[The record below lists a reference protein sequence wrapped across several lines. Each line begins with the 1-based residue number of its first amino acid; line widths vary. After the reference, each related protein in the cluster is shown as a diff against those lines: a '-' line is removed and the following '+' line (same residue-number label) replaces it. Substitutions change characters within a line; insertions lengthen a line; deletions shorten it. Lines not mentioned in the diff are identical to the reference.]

1 MSSRPPYRLEMRF
14 FEIVQGL
21 IFINQHL
28 SISALFII
36 IIIIVIIII
45 IIIIIQDYS
54 FTSYSNHVAK
64 LRDHQVVCY
73 YLLLS

>member
-36 IIIIVIIII
+36 IIIIVVIIII

-64 LRDHQVVCY
+64 LRDHQVVC
-73 YLLLS
+73 